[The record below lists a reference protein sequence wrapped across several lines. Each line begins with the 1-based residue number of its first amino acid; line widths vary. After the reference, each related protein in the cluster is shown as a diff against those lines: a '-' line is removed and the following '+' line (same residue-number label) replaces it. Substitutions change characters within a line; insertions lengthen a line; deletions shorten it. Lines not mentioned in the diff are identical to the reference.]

1 MAGPGVSAMAPVGCV
16 VVSGALS
23 QIAGVGEHFLVE
35 IFQDEWE
42 LAQWKAMGRE
52 MFHAQGTAG
61 HPTY

>member
-1 MAGPGVSAMAPVGCV
+1 MAPVGCV
-16 VVSGALS
+16 VVSGALP
-23 QIAGVGEHFLVE
+23 QISGVGEHFLVE